1 MKNFQL
7 VSLLLVIFG
16 CCCSAKMTNL
26 FDDASDAVKDI
37 VKPLTEKYLKPMK
50 QKYNDLPDRGKFVS
64 GALTGFVASR
74 IIVVPTVKIGKALG
88 ATFIVAEIMNSAG
101 FLDDR
106 KYVSEDQQVFFN
118 RAKQQFVEKVN
129 AGRIIIREN
138 ISINKLRSSF
148 ANAMEQDKMTTV
160 GLTSGAVAALIL

>member
-1 MKNFQL
+1 
-7 VSLLLVIFG
+7 
-16 CCCSAKMTNL
+16 
-26 FDDASDAVKDI
+26 
-37 VKPLTEKYLKPMK
+37 MK

-74 IIVVPTVKIGKALG
+74 IIVVPTVKIGKTLG